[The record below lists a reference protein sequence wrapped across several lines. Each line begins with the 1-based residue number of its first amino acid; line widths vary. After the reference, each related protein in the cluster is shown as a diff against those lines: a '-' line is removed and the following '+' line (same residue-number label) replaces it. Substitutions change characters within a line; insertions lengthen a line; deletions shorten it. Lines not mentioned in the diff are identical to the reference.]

1 MKLLS
6 KQEMIQEMVRQYG
19 LTFGHSPSQST
30 VQIFDVFT
38 NVWFDQIQ
46 AMQSITIPVPVS
58 SEATSY
64 KVYGRGNG
72 FKEQDEIM
80 RFEGEAPTPIPLKS
94 CNHAWKTYTGLRE
107 VFEYCQHCDRK
118 KDA

>member
-6 KQEMIQEMVRQYG
+6 KQELVTEMVRRWERIDG
-19 LTFGHSPSQST
+19 SSPPNSVQVIFSIFSDILEDIQSAMAQSVT
-30 VQIFDVFT
+30 VQIPT
-38 NVWFDQIQ
+38 THE
-46 AMQSITIPVPVS
+46 SPH
-58 SEATSY
+58 Y
-64 KVYGRGNG
+64 KVYGRS

-80 RFEGEAPTPIPLKS
+80 RFEGEAPVHVPLKS